1 MAHDILIVDDERDIC
16 TLIAGILEDEGH
28 TARRA
33 HNSTE
38 AIEAVRQ
45 RRPALVILDVWLQG
59 SELDGLQ
66 ILEVI
71 RREDPP
77 IPVVMI
83 SGHGTIDTAVS
94 AIKSGAYDFVEKPF
108 KADRLLLVVDRA
120 IEADK
125 LKRENVALRRR
136 AGGEVTFV
144 GSSSGAASVRA
155 QIEKVAPTGSRVLVT
170 GASGSGK
177 ETVARLIH
185 QGSKRADGPFVV
197 VNCST
202 LPAERLEIELFGTDG
217 DTDAEALRVS
227 GAFEMAHGGT
237 LVLKEVAD
245 LPLALQGRLARV
257 LHEQSYARDGGKTKV
272 EIDVRVLATT
282 ARDLQEEIAA
292 GRFREDLFHRLNVVG
307 LRVPPLSERR
317 EDIPELAQHF
327 LARFGAEEGK
337 RVGGFTDEAMRML
350 MAYDWPGNV
359 RQLENAIFRA
369 VVLADG
375 AELSVAEF
383 PQIATQVE
391 GFTAEIPPAPA
402 GLQKPPAYTGP
413 ALLGAEDTIPQT
425 VEVRPSGG
433 PSALGIPAVTESG
446 EIRALE
452 DIEADMIR
460 LALGRYRGHMTEVA
474 KRLKIGR
481 STLYRK
487 MQEYGLEPRVN

>member
-38 AIEAVRQ
+38 AIDAVRQ

-66 ILEVI
+66 LLEVI

-94 AIKSGAYDFVEKPF
+94 AIKTGAYDFIEKPF

-125 LKRENVALRRR
+125 LKRENATLRRR

-144 GSSSGAASVRA
+144 GSSNVAASVRT
-155 QIEKVAPTGSRVLVT
+155 QIERAAPTGSRVLIV
-170 GASGSGK
+170 GASGAGK
-177 ETVARLIH
+177 ETMARLIH

-202 LPAERLEIELFGTDG
+202 LPTERLDIELFGTDG
-217 DTDAEALRVS
+217 ETEVDTLRVS

-237 LVLKEVAD
+237 LLLKEVAD
-245 LPLALQGRLARV
+245 LPLTLQSRLARV
-257 LHEQSYARDGGKTKV
+257 LQEQSFVRDGGKTRV
-272 EIDVRVLATT
+272 EVDVRVLASTSRT
-282 ARDLQEEIAA
+282 LQEEIAS
-292 GRFREDLFHRLNVVG
+292 GQFREELYHRLNVVS

-317 EDIPELAQHF
+317 EDIPELSADLLRRVADATGLPTRTIGEDT
-327 LARFGAEEGK
+327 LAALQGH
-337 RVGGFTDEAMRML
+337 
-350 MAYDWPGNV
+350 DWPGNV
-359 RQLENAIFRA
+359 RQLRNVIERLLI
-369 VVLADG
+369 LAPVG
-375 AELSVAEF
+375 
-383 PQIATQVE
+383 
-391 GFTAEIPPAPA
+391 
-402 GLQKPPAYTGP
+402 
-413 ALLGAEDTIPQT
+413 
-425 VEVRPSGG
+425 GG
-433 PSALGIPAVTESG
+433 PIRADVLPSDVSEDSPSVLRWEKGGEIMQLPLRDAREVFEREYLLAQVTRFGGNISRTATFVGMERSALHRKLKSLGLHGTAPDERNDTETT
-446 EIRALE
+446 I
-452 DIEADMIR
+452 
-460 LALGRYRGHMTEVA
+460 
-474 KRLKIGR
+474 
-481 STLYRK
+481 
-487 MQEYGLEPRVN
+487 